1 MTQQALKRLIQAA
14 QRRDTIMGDVSSLL
28 AAKAELA
35 AAAKAA
41 ETAIA
46 ETEIW
51 VPIPYKP
58 GNPQPRIKDG
68 VYRGIRIDGK
78 GGFEGLLKAA
88 AAPDLNYNANEKGI
102 AIWRYLDQS
111 TAHLPPEL
119 RSKMDRVCD
128 ADGASGLDPTMPV
141 FYSYTYGWF
150 MPVSCEKDADPNSEA
165 SYPEALRKIRI
176 YARDHQVSLVRFDS
190 NGIINTELPLFEECQ
205 P

>member
-1 MTQQALKRLIQAA
+1 MTRTMTQQALKRLIQAA

-78 GGFEGLLKAA
+78 GGFEGGFEFFVGELVGHGDLL
-88 AAPDLNYNANEKGI
+88 
-102 AIWRYLDQS
+102 
-111 TAHLPPEL
+111 
-119 RSKMDRVCD
+119 V
-128 ADGASGLDPTMPV
+128 GAG
-141 FYSYTYGWF
+141 
-150 MPVSCEKDADPNSEA
+150 
-165 SYPEALRKIRI
+165 
-176 YARDHQVSLVRFDS
+176 
-190 NGIINTELPLFEECQ
+190 
-205 P
+205 